1 MQLRHAGYEVV
12 STPDT
17 MSALELM
24 RGAPQPFDVVLVDS
38 GLPQKSGIEFAAQV
52 RQDTAL
58 ASTRMILLAAL
69 DTEGGERA
77 LVERDFSASIG
88 KPVRMRELV
97 SVLSVVLSRPA
108 DTLQSRTVSA
118 QEKLAAGPKPIR
130 GQVMVVEDNIVN
142 QKVAQR
148 FLQRFGCEVAI
159 ANEGGEA
166 IELFKSGHFD
176 LILMDC
182 QMPGMDGYIA
192 TQRIRSLE
200 SKAAGAQQPRRIP
213 IVALTANAMQGQ
225 MERCMAA
232 GMDDF
237 LSKPIEVDRLRGIL
251 DAYIPLPG
259 ADTSELPGAAP
270 SIQATTPR

>member
-1 MQLRHAGYEVV
+1 
-12 STPDT
+12 
-17 MSALELM
+17 
-24 RGAPQPFDVVLVDS
+24 
-38 GLPQKSGIEFAAQV
+38 
-52 RQDTAL
+52 
-58 ASTRMILLAAL
+58 
-69 DTEGGERA
+69 

-182 QMPGMDGYIA
+182 QMPGMDGYVA

>member
-1 MQLRHAGYEVV
+1 
-12 STPDT
+12 
-17 MSALELM
+17 MSALGLM

-38 GLPQKSGIEFAAQV
+38 SLPHKSGIEFAAQV

-58 ASTRMILLAAL
+58 ASSRMILLAAL

-77 LVERDFSASIG
+77 LIERDFSASIG

-97 SVLSVVLSRPA
+97 SVLSVVLSRPSDA
-108 DTLQSRTVSA
+108 SHSRTATA
-118 QEKLAAGPKPIR
+118 QQDRAAGPKPLR

-159 ANEGGEA
+159 AKEGGEA
-166 IELFKSGHFD
+166 IELFKSRHFD

-182 QMPGMDGYIA
+182 QMPGMDGYVA

-200 SKAAGAQQPRRIP
+200 SKAAGAQTPKRIP

-237 LSKPIEVDRLRGIL
+237 LSKPIEVERLRSIL
-251 DAYIPLPG
+251 DAYIPLPIAG
-259 ADTSELPGAAP
+259 TASELPDAAP
-270 SIQATTPR
+270 SVQATTPG